1 MFLNLFD
8 YFLKQLKISIFRSGS
23 VVPLICVIIALQHE
37 FVSVE
42 ESEVILKRNWK
53 WKKDHG

>member
-42 ESEVILKRNWK
+42 VSEVILKRN
-53 WKKDHG
+53 